1 MVATGDV
8 VYLVCRGRSGRVRLR
23 GRVVDLE
30 GEEVVVG
37 FEKDP
42 GISLPHSAGCP
53 PEAGDLGKLSF
64 VKVPAE
70 AVSTALPAGWG
81 TRVGGSAPS
90 FEDALAA
97 WEIVSKTVEK
107 LESSEAEAQVQQ
119 APQSKPA
126 QESGLG
132 RGANKKLEAELLEM
146 SKSLFGGESEDSE
159 DSEEEED
166 AAPPRKSKS
175 GHLAPGAS
183 SLARSSSGKEGRS
196 KSKTQDDLL
205 QQMMVQ
211 QMSQG
216 KSSNELMPLMMM
228 MFMQQQQQ
236 QMKGRDKGRKSRKSR
251 GWDALGSSS
260 SESFK
265 RRRCRQ
271 GCWHESSSL
280 PSEAQQSHQEEAPAH
295 SAGVR
300 ERSSTRTWC
309 GGGPGLVSEGLVEEA
324 AMGKVQGALQGL
336 HPGRCR
342 LRVHPFRMSRSCGST
357 TLPEHEVKTSVR
369 SGWRRL
375 VERLVAMRLGRS
387 IESQG
392 VGRLQGVDGHHCRLH
407 QQPSQ
412 TQEEGQR
419 VHCSSCGGDRGG
431 QVNPLK
437 SVHVPWKRGK
447 YPWERGPNS
456 RFLRYYAW
464 LCDTHGTLLER
475 SSSEGSLSLFPAA
488 LPFPELLA
496 EGDAS
501 RVDEPNT
508 LWAKSFINMWI
519 GWSNYV
525 VLGCPDCGDSACEP
539 RVGYRQWKEVR
550 TLGR

>member
-8 VYLVCRGRSGRVRLR
+8 VYLVCRGRSGKVRLR

-53 PEAGDLGKLSF
+53 PEAGDLGKLRF

-183 SLARSSSGKEGRS
+183 SFARSSSGKEGRS

-260 SESFK
+260 SESSSEEDVGKDAGMKAVVSLRKLNNRIKKRPLRIVQEFERDLLRELGVVEGQAWSVKDWLKKQQWGKFK
-265 RRRCRQ
+265 GLFRACIQDAAAYEYIRS
-271 GCWHESSSL
+271 GCPEAAAAQLCQNMKSKLQCVLAGGDWSSAWLLCALEDPLNRKEWAGSKEEMAIIAGYTNSLHKLRKKVRESTAAAA
-280 PSEAQQSHQEEAPAH
+280 EEIEEA
-295 SAGVR
+295 
-300 ERSSTRTWC
+300 
-309 GGGPGLVSEGLVEEA
+309 
-324 AMGKVQGALQGL
+324 K
-336 HPGRCR
+336 
-342 LRVHPFRMSRSCGST
+342 
-357 TLPEHEVKTSVR
+357 
-369 SGWRRL
+369 
-375 VERLVAMRLGRS
+375 
-387 IESQG
+387 
-392 VGRLQGVDGHHCRLH
+392 
-407 QQPSQ
+407 
-412 TQEEGQR
+412 
-419 VHCSSCGGDRGG
+419 
-431 QVNPLK
+431 
-437 SVHVPWKRGK
+437 
-447 YPWERGPNS
+447 
-456 RFLRYYAW
+456 
-464 LCDTHGTLLER
+464 
-475 SSSEGSLSLFPAA
+475 
-488 LPFPELLA
+488 
-496 EGDAS
+496 
-501 RVDEPNT
+501 
-508 LWAKSFINMWI
+508 
-519 GWSNYV
+519 
-525 VLGCPDCGDSACEP
+525 
-539 RVGYRQWKEVR
+539 
-550 TLGR
+550 